1 MVLVTRLL
9 AFCRN
14 AILKGNFV
22 FSNGKFHW
30 TVLGVSESNLILDIF
45 FILDNEYNFEHTEN
59 SAEKIFYQK
68 YFIQTLSFNT
78 YM

>member
-14 AILKGNFV
+14 AILKVDFV
-22 FSNGKFHW
+22 FSYGKFHW

-45 FILDNEYNFEHTEN
+45 FLYLIMNITLSTQRTLP
-59 SAEKIFYQK
+59 EKIFYQK
-68 YFIQTLSFNT
+68 YFIQTLDPK
-78 YM
+78 